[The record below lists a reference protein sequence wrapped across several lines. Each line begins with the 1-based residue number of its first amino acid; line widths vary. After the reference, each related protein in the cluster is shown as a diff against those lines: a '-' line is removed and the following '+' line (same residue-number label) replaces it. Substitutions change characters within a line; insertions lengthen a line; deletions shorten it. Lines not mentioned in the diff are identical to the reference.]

1 MFNHKIV
8 FVDHNDQKKSKSF
21 GEINRKTC
29 NEKETILYLISKQ
42 ERRSKLRK
50 TKITH
55 TCMIVFRF
63 GYALMQISLSFRIFE
78 KTLFKNSFFILK
90 KNHD

>member
-1 MFNHKIV
+1 MTKRNLNLLAKLIEKLV
-8 FVDHNDQKKSKSF
+8 M
-21 GEINRKTC
+21 T
-29 NEKETILYLISKQ
+29 KETILYLISKQ
-42 ERRSKLRK
+42 ERSKLGK

-63 GYALMQISLSFRIFE
+63 GYALMQISLSFRIVE
-78 KTLFKNSFFILK
+78 KTLFKNSFFIQK

>member
-1 MFNHKIV
+1 MTKRSLNLLAKLIEKLV
-8 FVDHNDQKKSKSF
+8 M
-21 GEINRKTC
+21 T
-29 NEKETILYLISKQ
+29 KETILYLISKQ

-63 GYALMQISLSFRIFE
+63 GYALMQISLSFRIVE

>member
-1 MFNHKIV
+1 MTKRNPNLLAKLIEKLV
-8 FVDHNDQKKSKSF
+8 M
-21 GEINRKTC
+21 T
-29 NEKETILYLISKQ
+29 KETILYLISKQ
-42 ERRSKLRK
+42 ERAKLGK

-78 KTLFKNSFFILK
+78 KTLFKNSFLIQK
-90 KNHD
+90 IKI

>member
-1 MFNHKIV
+1 MTKRNPNLLAKLIE
-8 FVDHNDQKKSKSF
+8 KLLM
-21 GEINRKTC
+21 T
-29 NEKETILYLISKQ
+29 KETILYLISKQ

-63 GYALMQISLSFRIFE
+63 GYDLMQVSLSFRIVE
-78 KTLFKNSFFILK
+78 KTLFKNSFFIHK

>member
-1 MFNHKIV
+1 MTKRNLNLLAKLIEKLV
-8 FVDHNDQKKSKSF
+8 M
-21 GEINRKTC
+21 T
-29 NEKETILYLISKQ
+29 KETILYLISKQ

-63 GYALMQISLSFRIFE
+63 GYALMQISLSFRIVE
-78 KTLFKNSFFILK
+78 KTLFKNSFFIHK